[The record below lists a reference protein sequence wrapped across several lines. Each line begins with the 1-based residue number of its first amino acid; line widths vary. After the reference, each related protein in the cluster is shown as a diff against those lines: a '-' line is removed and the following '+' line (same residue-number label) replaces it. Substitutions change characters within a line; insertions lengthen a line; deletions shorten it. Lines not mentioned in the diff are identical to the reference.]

1 MIAIA
6 TPGVLVVTVCWS
18 VKGGSGT
25 TVVAAA
31 LAVVQSRRTGSAL
44 LVDVAGDALAA
55 LGCEGNES
63 GAGVRSWLCADP
75 TVGPDALAALEVR
88 VGSELSVLA
97 SGFGAS
103 LPPPRE
109 RWELLAAHL
118 TGESRPVVVD
128 LGSSMFGETS
138 GRSALLAVARVSLL
152 VIRPCYLALRRAVH
166 APRPT
171 GVVLIREEGRA
182 LGVVDVEAALGVSV
196 VAEVAFDP
204 AIARAV
210 DAGLLNSRLPRS
222 LERSLRRAA

>member
-1 MIAIA
+1 M
-6 TPGVLVVTVCWS
+6 VTVCWS

-31 LAVVQSRRTGSAL
+31 LAVVQSRRAGSAL

-75 TVGPDALAALEVR
+75 TVGTDALASLEVR
-88 VGSELSVLA
+88 VGPELSVLA
-97 SGFGAS
+97 AGLGAS
-103 LPPPRE
+103 LPPSRE

-118 TGESRPVVVD
+118 TAERRPVVVD

-138 GRSALLAVARVSLL
+138 GRTALLAVARVSLL

-166 APRPT
+166 APKPT

-182 LGVVDVEAALGVSV
+182 LGVADVEAALGVSV

>member
-1 MIAIA
+1 M
-6 TPGVLVVTVCWS
+6 VTVCWS

-31 LAVVQSRRTGSAL
+31 LAVVQSRRAGSAL

-75 TVGPDALAALEVR
+75 TVGTDALAALEVR
-88 VGSELSVLA
+88 VGPELSVLA
-97 SGFGAS
+97 SGFGAP
-103 LPPPRE
+103 LPPLRE

-118 TGESRPVVVD
+118 TTERRPVVVD

-152 VIRPCYLALRRAVH
+152 VIRPCYLALRRAVQ

-171 GVVLIREEGRA
+171 GIVLIREEGRA
-182 LGVVDVEAALGVSV
+182 LSVADVEAALGVSV
-196 VAEVAFDP
+196 VAEVAFHP

>member
-1 MIAIA
+1 M
-6 TPGVLVVTVCWS
+6 VTVCWS

-31 LAVVQSRRTGSAL
+31 LAVVQSRRAGSAL

-55 LGCEGNES
+55 LGSQGNES
-63 GAGVRSWLCADP
+63 GTGVRSWLCADP
-75 TVGPDALAALEVR
+75 TVGTDALASLEIR
-88 VGSELSVLA
+88 VGPELSVLA
-97 SGFGAS
+97 AGLGAS
-103 LPPPRE
+103 LPPSRE

-118 TGESRPVVVD
+118 TAEKRPVVVD

-138 GRSALLAVARVSLL
+138 GRTALLAVARVSLL

-166 APRPT
+166 APKPT

-182 LGVVDVEAALGVSV
+182 LGVADVEAALGVSV